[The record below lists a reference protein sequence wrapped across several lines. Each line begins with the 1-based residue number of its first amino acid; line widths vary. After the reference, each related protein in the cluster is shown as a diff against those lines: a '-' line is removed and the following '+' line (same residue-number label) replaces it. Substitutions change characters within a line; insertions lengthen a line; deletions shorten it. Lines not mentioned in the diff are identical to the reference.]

1 MWYNT
6 LKSFRKGGTT
16 VDRLLTFTQNY
27 FNNCGIQSIYLTP
40 ESNLHFPFDLKLR
53 KQFMEDFDYQ
63 STLQLLLNNATHI
76 LLCFTDIYHCS
87 YYLLTLPKK
96 GHYLL
101 VGPFLRSKINQD
113 NVSVLLSDTPLAN
126 QPVEQLISYYDKLP
140 TKTDEK
146 NAMTLLITF
155 AHELYPDQTIF
166 LHNTHMPTLS
176 FAKSLDCE
184 YIEDIAPQ
192 SRLKDHYTYMDRLTD
207 ALKRGDYSD
216 AWIYLNKYQDKNLL
230 MQEDLTPLSS
240 AKKGLYIQNTIYR
253 LACYNCGIELRYLR
267 TISQKFSKEI
277 DQMADPAT
285 ETELAQRMLYN
296 YCEMVNKCRLSGYSP
311 IIQKAIA
318 YIGKHLSDESL
329 SLSKLAQNLNINN
342 SYLSK
347 LFKAEVNM
355 TVTEYI
361 SQIRIERA
369 MEHLKTGNMKI
380 QDIAFAVGYTDI
392 AYFTKCF
399 KKRTGLPP
407 SEFKKN
413 WNLAGLK

>member
-87 YYLLTLPKK
+87 YYLLTLPEK

-146 NAMTLLITF
+146 
-155 AHELYPDQTIF
+155 
-166 LHNTHMPTLS
+166 
-176 FAKSLDCE
+176 
-184 YIEDIAPQ
+184 
-192 SRLKDHYTYMDRLTD
+192 
-207 ALKRGDYSD
+207 
-216 AWIYLNKYQDKNLL
+216 
-230 MQEDLTPLSS
+230 TP
-240 AKKGLYIQNTIYR
+240 
-253 LACYNCGIELRYLR
+253 
-267 TISQKFSKEI
+267 
-277 DQMADPAT
+277 
-285 ETELAQRMLYN
+285 
-296 YCEMVNKCRLSGYSP
+296 
-311 IIQKAIA
+311 
-318 YIGKHLSDESL
+318 
-329 SLSKLAQNLNINN
+329 
-342 SYLSK
+342 
-347 LFKAEVNM
+347 
-355 TVTEYI
+355 
-361 SQIRIERA
+361 
-369 MEHLKTGNMKI
+369 
-380 QDIAFAVGYTDI
+380 
-392 AYFTKCF
+392 
-399 KKRTGLPP
+399 
-407 SEFKKN
+407 
-413 WNLAGLK
+413 